1 LYSALLPTLGDPD
14 PLRWSARFSAI
25 AWRLHTVTAVD
36 GFRERATSGALS
48 AADRRQALVAI
59 AFVDDPQAAQVM
71 AELTLSDL
79 PDVAAQAAWW
89 MTYRKAND
97 WRAYPVDGWLPA
109 APDVKPAAIAESVRL
124 RAVVLDAD
132 APIDRRIDATL
143 AMAAD
148 ADGGPLLIQLAAEN
162 RLASTLRE
170 AAGSVIFTSPNRSV
184 RAAAVGLFP
193 RPGGQPRLSVA
204 EVANRTGDAV
214 RGQVQFD
221 ATCSTCH
228 RVGSTG
234 SDLGPEL
241 TEISKKFDRAGL
253 IEAIVD
259 PNAAIAF
266 GYSAELFVT
275 RGNAVH
281 IGFLQ
286 ADGARV
292 YIKDYRGVLSIPR
305 EEITARVSLKSSL
318 MLDPPALALDAQ
330 DVANIVAFLMRPSR

>member
-1 LYSALLPTLGDPD
+1 
-14 PLRWSARFSAI
+14 
-25 AWRLHTVTAVD
+25 
-36 GFRERATSGALS
+36 
-48 AADRRQALVAI
+48 
-59 AFVDDPQAAQVM
+59 M
-71 AELTLSDL
+71 
-79 PDVAAQAAWW
+79 
-89 MTYRKAND
+89 
-97 WRAYPVDGWLPA
+97 
-109 APDVKPAAIAESVRL
+109 
-124 RAVVLDAD
+124 LDAD
-132 APIDRRIDATL
+132 APIDRRIDAAL

-193 RPGGQPRLSVA
+193 RPGGQPRLAVA
-204 EVANRTGDAV
+204 EVANRTGDAA

-221 ATCSTCH
+221 ANCSTCH

-234 SDLGPEL
+234 TDVGPEL

-253 IEAIVD
+253 IEAIVN

-275 RGNAVH
+275 RSNAAH

-286 ADGARV
+286 ADGATV
-292 YIKDYRGVLSIPR
+292 SIKDGYGRVLSFPR
-305 EEITARVSLKSSL
+305 EEITARVPLKSSL
-318 MLDPPALALDAQ
+318 MLDPPALALDEQ
-330 DVANIVAFLMRPSR
+330 DVANIVAFLMKPSR